1 MGPGFVQGVE
11 AALSIEVIIPLRYG
25 ARIPFRTEARIR
37 LGQWGQILLWD
48 EARIRLRKDSGIS
61 RNRAR
66 IHWRKGASNEARIRL
81 GSGVSIRGV
90 GPAFARGLEPGFL
103 KDLRPA
109 FVQGMGP
116 GSFREMRPGFFLRTC
131 ALRIRPLGQD
141 SFASWGQHLT
151 KEYGA
156 RALSWDEARNL
167 PRSGAPRIEAST
179 RPRKGG

>member
-11 AALSIEVIIPLRYG
+11 AALSIEVI
-25 ARIPFRTEARIR
+25 
-37 LGQWGQILLWD
+37 
-48 EARIRLRKDSGIS
+48 
-61 RNRAR
+61 

-156 RALSWDEARNL
+156 RTLSWDGARNL
-167 PRSGAPRIEAST
+167 PGSVARRIEAST
-179 RPRKGG
+179 LLRSGGQVYRETKPRFVNLYLCI